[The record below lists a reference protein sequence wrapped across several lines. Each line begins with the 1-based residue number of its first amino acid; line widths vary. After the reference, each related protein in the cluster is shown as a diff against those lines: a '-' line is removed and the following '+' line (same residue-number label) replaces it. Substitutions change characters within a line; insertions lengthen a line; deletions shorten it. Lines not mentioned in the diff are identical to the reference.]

1 MKIFS
6 LKNKAQ
12 IKSLIKNNKVKL
24 AVYGLGKMGLPLAC
38 VFAQR
43 GFKVIGVDINKNVVK
58 KINQGENPII
68 GESGLGQ
75 LLKEDVK
82 NKKIIA
88 TAKGREAA
96 QKADVM
102 VIIVPTFLQKN
113 KKPDLEIVKMVAKT
127 IGQGMQKGSLVI
139 LESTVPPKTTEG
151 IIKRI
156 LEKESGFAAGKD
168 FGLAFCPE
176 RTNSGTAIA
185 DIQGRI
191 NPKIVGGLERK
202 SSLASQA
209 IYELINQRG
218 VIPVSSCTVAEM
230 VKLAEMVYRDVKI
243 AYANSLAL
251 ICDELG
257 IDIKEVIRG
266 ANTDAGCK
274 ILNPG
279 PGVGGH
285 CIPVYPYFIF
295 DKVKRGTLLLKSA
308 RRVNDA
314 MPKYTVKL
322 IQEALG
328 VAGKDIKKSNILI
341 LGIAY
346 RGNVKEVRL
355 SPGIE
360 IYHLLKGLAKR
371 VFVFDPLFSP
381 KEIENYSL
389 NYQESFQNIDCLVI
403 TADHQEFK
411 KLNWSII
418 AMQIRT
424 KIIVDTKDLIN
435 YRQLKKLGF
444 IIKRIGY
451 AQ

>member
-1 MKIFS
+1 MKIFN
-6 LKNKAQ
+6 LQDKKI
-12 IKSLIKNNKVKL
+12 IKRLARSGKITL

-38 VFAQR
+38 VFAQK

-68 GESGLGQ
+68 GELGLDN
-75 LLKEDVK
+75 LLKKGIK

-88 TAKGREAA
+88 TSKGGEAA
-96 QKADVM
+96 RKADVM
-102 VIIVPTFLQKN
+102 IIIVPTFLQKN

-156 LEKESGFAAGKD
+156 LEKESGFVAGKN

-191 NPKIVGGLERK
+191 NPKIVGGFERK
-202 SSLASQA
+202 SSLAAQT

-230 VKLAEMVYRDVKI
+230 IKISEMVYRDVKI

-257 IDIKEVIRG
+257 IDAKEVIRG
-266 ANTDAGCK
+266 ANTDAGCE
-274 ILNPG
+274 ILKPG

-295 DKVKRGTLLLKSA
+295 DKVKRGTPLLKSA

-360 IYHLLKGLAKR
+360 IYHLLKGLANR

-389 NYQESFQNIDCLVI
+389 NYQESFQNIDCMVI

-418 AMQIRT
+418 AKQMRT